1 MFCHSVLAGLLSSF
15 NVRQASHRFIVRKGW
30 ELVTQVISKENFVD
44 ASSPSADE
52 FL

>member
-15 NVRQASHRFIVRKGW
+15 DAREPTHRFTVQKGW
-30 ELVTQVISKENFVD
+30 ELVAQVISEENFVD
-44 ASSPSADE
+44 ASSLSADE